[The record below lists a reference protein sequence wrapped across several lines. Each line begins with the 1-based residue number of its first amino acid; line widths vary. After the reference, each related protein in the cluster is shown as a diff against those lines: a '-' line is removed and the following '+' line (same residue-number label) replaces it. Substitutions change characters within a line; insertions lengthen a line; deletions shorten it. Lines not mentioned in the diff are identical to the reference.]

1 MKISQILMSLI
12 INIMKFHKDPIGK
25 AIHGYSKNQKDL
37 DIIVKS
43 DICEDDIIPLEV
55 LFRSFKEMPEIE
67 KKALS
72 RVKGKTLDVGACAG
86 PHSIELINRG
96 HKNIHAIDISKG
108 SVEYLKNKNISAE
121 HSSFLNHKQTTY
133 DTILMLM
140 NGIGVAGKLSNL
152 KKTLQHANSLLN
164 KDGILLCDSSD
175 IKYLYEEDDGSLWID
190 LNEEYYGNFRFQMEY
205 KNEKSSWFDWLYV
218 DYDNLH
224 KTAKQAGFKCQKIT
238 EENEHYLAELTKI

>member
-1 MKISQILMSLI
+1 MSLI
-12 INIMKFHKDPIGK
+12 INIMNFPKDPIGK
-25 AIHGYSKNQKDL
+25 AIHGYSENQKDL

-43 DICEDDIIPLEV
+43 DICENDIIPLEV
-55 LFRSFKEMPEIE
+55 LFRSFNEMPEIE
-67 KKALS
+67 KTALS

-96 HKNIHAIDISKG
+96 HEDIHAIDISKG
-108 SVEYLKNKNISAE
+108 SIEYLKSKNISAE
-121 HSSFLNHKQTTY
+121 HSSFLNYNQTTY

-152 KKTLQHANSLLN
+152 KKTLQHASKLLN

-224 KTAKQAGFKCQKIT
+224 EIALEAGFKCQKIK